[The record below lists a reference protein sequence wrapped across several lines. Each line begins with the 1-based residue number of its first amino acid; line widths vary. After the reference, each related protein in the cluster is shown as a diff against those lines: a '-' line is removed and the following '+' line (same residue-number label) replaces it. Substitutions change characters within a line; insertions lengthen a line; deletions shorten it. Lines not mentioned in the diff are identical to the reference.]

1 MSMKPLIL
9 VFGIEAADPNAF
21 FGGDSPS
28 HHDCKRQ
35 PSDRRST
42 IAPGNRRTGKR
53 YIAAGTAASPMRDIV
68 IQQDL

>member
-42 IAPGNRRTGKR
+42 IAPGNH
-53 YIAAGTAASPMRDIV
+53 SPV
-68 IQQDL
+68 NPK